1 MQPKVAASG
10 SGRVDFQMCS
20 SPGDVYGT
28 KVVLYGCDGRVQSV
42 ANMPAQGFIYPSQDE
57 PVETPESGTA
67 VSNEVS
73 QALVGK
79 QITIHGKLSLRCKV
93 PACIGLDNHQVIY
106 LNGSWGGATYSEWDG
121 KLVAVT
127 GILRYYHAPPA
138 EPTDRTV
145 ARPPDHFYFEQTAQV
160 RLVSG
165 NAQTE
170 SKPRRTVKGLPKYM
184 TE

>member
-1 MQPKVAASG
+1 MVVFANGYSLPCSTPQAA
-10 SGRVDFQMCS
+10 
-20 SPGDVYGT
+20 
-28 KVVLYGCDGRVQSV
+28 
-42 ANMPAQGFIYPSQDE
+42 
-57 PVETPESGTA
+57 TA

-73 QALVGK
+73 QVSQALVGK
-79 QITIHGKLSLRCKV
+79 PITIRGTFSLRCKV

-106 LNGSWGGATYSEWDG
+106 LNGPWGGATYSEWEG

-127 GILRYYHAPPA
+127 GILGYYHAPPT

-145 ARPPDHFYFEQTAQV
+145 ARPPDHFYFDETAQV

-170 SKPRRTVKGLPKYM
+170 SKPRRTVKGLPS
-184 TE
+184 T